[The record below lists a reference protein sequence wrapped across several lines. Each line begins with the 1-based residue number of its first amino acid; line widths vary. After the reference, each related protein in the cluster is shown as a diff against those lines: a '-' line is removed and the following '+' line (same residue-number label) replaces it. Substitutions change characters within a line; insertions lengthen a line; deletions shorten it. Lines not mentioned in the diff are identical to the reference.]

1 MGRRPRRSHHRRMA
15 GGVAVNPS
23 FWSVA
28 VVCITAIIINMQW
41 MNGLL
46 EVIEQRRRETKT
58 GEFEK

>member
-1 MGRRPRRSHHRRMA
+1 
-15 GGVAVNPS
+15 VNPS

-46 EVIEQRRRETKT
+46 EVLEQRRRETKT
-58 GEFEK
+58 GEFER